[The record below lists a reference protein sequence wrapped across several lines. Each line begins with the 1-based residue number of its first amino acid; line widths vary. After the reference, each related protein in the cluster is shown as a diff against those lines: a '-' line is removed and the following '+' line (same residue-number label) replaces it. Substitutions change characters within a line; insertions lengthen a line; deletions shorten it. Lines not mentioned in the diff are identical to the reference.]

1 MNLRVAAL
9 AVLLFLPVT
18 VLAYGDTVWLRTF
31 DPGNV
36 AGQQAANCLSID
48 ADGNPVAAGP
58 YNGWGGG
65 DDFATVKFTP
75 TGETLWARRCGT
87 ARIEK
92 PNALT
97 LDNTGNIV
105 VTGSGYDSSPQ
116 RQCGLT
122 VKYSPDGHEEWA
134 MRWRR
139 SDDFSVTLFDVACD
153 RDGNVYVVGTVE
165 DGNYQNDMLTVKY
178 NSAGV
183 EQWFRTFDCS
193 PGYGQ
198 ADVGRGVAVDS
209 SGMVLVAGAS
219 QYWQAYKGDIS
230 LFKYSPT
237 GGEVWHQRFELPDSA
252 SSGTGRLRV
261 APDGGFYVEASAADH
276 GSPTEYAVHKFSS
289 GGVHEWTFRY
299 GASTSGNDYLSAMA
313 IDDSGYVYMTGNST
327 DEGAVDYA
335 TFKVSPAGD
344 SIWCARYDASTN
356 ANADL
361 CLGPHDEIYITGVS
375 DDTGGTHRIATV
387 KYNNQGSEQWAVRTG
402 SGSDVT
408 NRIAR
413 GPDGGIYVC
422 GGSQTTTG
430 RDFMVMK
437 YMEYNP
443 GHDVGCI
450 NIPSP
455 HGAVASGTV
464 VVPACSLYN
473 FGTFPESY
481 RVRMRI
487 GTAYEE
493 TTYVADHQ
501 PATARCATFPNWI
514 AGPVGTHAVLGSTE
528 LAVDSNPAND
538 VCLDSVTVGPPGIE
552 ESTLASDRPDKFT
565 ATLVSRIL
573 SLPGPPC
580 AAHGALLSVDG
591 RKVLDLTSGPNDVS
605 RLAPGIYFIHEEP
618 SAANRAAS
626 TIRRVMI
633 FK

>member
-1 MNLRVAAL
+1 MAL
-9 AVLLFLPVT
+9 AVLLFLPAT

-36 AGQQAANCLSID
+36 AGLQAANCLRID

-139 SDDFSVTLFDVACD
+139 SDDFSVTLLDVACD

-165 DGNYQNDMLTVKY
+165 DGDYQNDMLTVKY

-198 ADVGRGVAVDS
+198 VDVGRGVAVDS

-230 LFKYSPT
+230 LFKYSPI
-237 GGEVWHQRFELPDSA
+237 GDEVWHQRFELPDSA
-252 SSGTGRLRV
+252 SSGTGYLRV
-261 APDGGFYVEASAADH
+261 AADGGFYVEASAADH

-289 GGVHEWTFRY
+289 GGAHEWTFRY
-299 GASTSGNDYLSAMA
+299 GASTSGNDYLTAMA
-313 IDDSGYVYMTGNST
+313 IDDSGYVYITGNST

-344 SIWCARYDASTN
+344 SIWCARYGAANNAS
-356 ANADL
+356 AAL
-361 CLGPHDEIYITGVS
+361 CLGPHGEVYITGVS
-375 DDTGGTHRIATV
+375 NDPGETPRIATV
-387 KYNNQGSEQWAVRTG
+387 KYNNQGLQQWAVRTG

-408 NRIAR
+408 NGIAR

-580 AAHGALLSVDG
+580 VAHGALLSVDG

-618 SAANRAAS
+618 PAANRAAS

-633 FK
+633 LR